1 MRGMDKLQD
10 VIALLK
16 KYNQEH
22 IIEFMNTLDE
32 QEKDKLE
39 NQILQIDFH
48 QLLELYDNTKRKV
61 EIKENKRNEDATDKI
76 IISNLL
82 SIHYLTEFNFLYCG
96 RDNLY
101 KI

>member
-1 MRGMDKLQD
+1 MDKLQD

-48 QLLELYDNTKRKV
+48 QLLEYMITQKERWKLKK
-61 EIKENKRNEDATDKI
+61 IKLKK
-76 IISNLL
+76 
-82 SIHYLTEFNFLYCG
+82 
-96 RDNLY
+96 
-101 KI
+101 

>member
-1 MRGMDKLQD
+1 MDKLQD

-48 QLLELYDNTKRKV
+48 QLL
-61 EIKENKRNEDATDKI
+61 
-76 IISNLL
+76 
-82 SIHYLTEFNFLYCG
+82 
-96 RDNLY
+96 
-101 KI
+101 